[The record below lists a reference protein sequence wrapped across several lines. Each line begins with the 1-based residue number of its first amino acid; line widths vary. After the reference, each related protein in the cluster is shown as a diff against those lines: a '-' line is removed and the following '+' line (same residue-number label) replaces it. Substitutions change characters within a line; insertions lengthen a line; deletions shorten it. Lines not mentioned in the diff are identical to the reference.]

1 MTKTK
6 KELAKQ
12 PAKESAEARMLKMP
26 DVVSVEEALRKP
38 SLSIRVPDGEVM
50 TVGPFNA
57 HAKSFRLAEITN
69 FEDLHRLGFVSDQIS
84 EERVVKA
91 LRADERTHREAVRQV
106 TGIPSPCPCGSQ
118 DGAQV
123 PRILRRHFQDNL
135 IELLQPLYRQS
146 LTADDP
152 AVVHPFRRLQ
162 AWLDRPSKYLL
173 GLYTLE
179 DIDIGKNATLTM
191 TPTVRAVYVN
201 NININDFG
209 QLHFQSGNVHVR
221 CAILNGPNRF
231 SHIRVDK
238 YVLGLDRELKEVRQ

>member
-1 MTKTK
+1 MAKTK

-12 PAKESAEARMLKMP
+12 PTEESAEARMLKMP

-50 TVGPFNA
+50 TFGPFNA

-69 FEDLHRLGFVSDQIS
+69 FKDLHRLGFVSDQIS
-84 EERVVKA
+84 EERAVKA
-91 LRADERTHREAVRQV
+91 LRADERAHREAVRQG
-106 TGIPSPCPCGSQ
+106 TGMLGPCPCGSQ
-118 DGAQV
+118 DGPQV
-123 PRILRRHFQDNL
+123 PRILRRRFQDSL

-162 AWLDRPSKYLL
+162 AWLDRPSQHLV
-173 GLYTLE
+173 GLYALE

-191 TPTVRAVYVN
+191 TPTVRALYAK
-201 NININDFG
+201 NINIDDFG
-209 QLHFQSGNVHVR
+209 RLHFQSGNVHVR
-221 CAILNGPNRF
+221 CATVNGPTLLSQINK
-231 SHIRVDK
+231 HIP
-238 YVLGLDRELKEVRQ
+238 GLDRELTEILP